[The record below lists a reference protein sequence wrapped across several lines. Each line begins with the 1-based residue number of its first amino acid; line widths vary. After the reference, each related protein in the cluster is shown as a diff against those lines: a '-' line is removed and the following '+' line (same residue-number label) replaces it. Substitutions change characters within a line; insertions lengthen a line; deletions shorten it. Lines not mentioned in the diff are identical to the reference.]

1 MSDNRENIKQKKRIL
16 EQGFLNGFDV
26 YRALEA
32 GINNILPYQD
42 KLDEINVFP
51 VPDGDTGTN
60 MCFTLLPIVEL
71 PAKPTCPAIIQ
82 FLPICTL
89 WATWT

>member
-1 MSDNRENIKQKKRIL
+1 MCSWRATNVKIRSLNIKQKKRIL

-42 KLDEINVFP
+42 KLDEINGLNFST
-51 VPDGDTGTN
+51 DKSLQTKRLDWKFWLGKN
-60 MCFTLLPIVEL
+60 N
-71 PAKPTCPAIIQ
+71 KPEMTPNKIEK
-82 FLPICTL
+82 
-89 WATWT
+89 

>member
-51 VPDGDTGTN
+51 VPDGAQN
-60 MCFTLLPIVEL
+60 AM
-71 PAKPTCPAIIQ
+71 Q
-82 FLPICTL
+82 FPFFSIMFPYFLHQVYFYDQL
-89 WATWT
+89 RLN